1 MFPIY
6 MEKLY
11 LRSFAE
17 QEMNIHIRRPVEFE
31 KCLDH
36 NFGQTVSLTRQRMT
50 VQQLLDQREDNTLLI
65 KHLEPYCQN
74 ISALIQQIKPHT
86 TLVQQPCFSWSID
99 HEKIQTACWLF
110 EAIVPRV
117 ALAQIFVQNG
127 YQEATKH
134 EFKAANRL
142 FKKAETLYI
151 ESQRCAEQWTWKMPN
166 MSHKIVRAD
175 WHIAQQYITQNLQ
188 HLCFIGVGLQNASS
202 STVLKTLATR
212 AMTAAAKS
220 FANWQTPE
228 AVQQLQLADGLR
240 HMFRSNVQWDEGKYG
255 HSIHTLQTF
264 CQIVPETFPLLQEEF
279 EKVPFLLQERITTN
293 NGAYFDPVEAAEDN
307 TIEEIMQ

>member
-1 MFPIY
+1 

-11 LRSFAE
+11 LRSFFQ

-36 NFGQTVSLTRQRMT
+36 SFSKTVSLTRQRMT
-50 VQQLLDQREDNTLLI
+50 VQQLLDQREDNALLI
-65 KHLEPYCQN
+65 QHLEPYCRN
-74 ISALIQQIKPHT
+74 VSTLIQQIKPHT

-99 HEKIQTACWLF
+99 HEKIQTTCWLF

-127 YQEATKH
+127 YREAAKH
-134 EFKAANRL
+134 EFKSANRI

-151 ESQRCAEQWTWKMPN
+151 ECRKLSEQWTWKMPK
-166 MSHKIVRAD
+166 MSHKIVRAE
-175 WHIAQQYITQNLQ
+175 WHYAQQYITQNLQ
-188 HLCFIGVGLQNASS
+188 HLCFIGVGLQNATSS
-202 STVLKTLATR
+202 VVMKTLASR
-212 AMTAAAKS
+212 AMGSAAKS

-240 HMFRSNVQWDEGKYG
+240 HIFRSNVQWDEAKYG
-255 HSIHTLQTF
+255 NSIHTLQTF
-264 CQIVPETFPLLQEEF
+264 CQFIPETFPLLQEEF
-279 EKVPFLLQERITTN
+279 EKVPFLLQERIATN
-293 NGAYFDPVEAAEDN
+293 NGAYFDPVEAAEDI
-307 TIEEIMQ
+307 TLEEILQK